1 MRKVSPLTVTK
12 RINALKEE
20 LKDLEGYENK
30 SSSFSFNLGQDKE
43 ALRPSY
49 DFEETQKRYMELTQE
64 IIQLKHAINLF
75 NTTTMVPEFNM
86 TVDQMLVYL
95 PMLRERKQTLQ
106 KMKDEP
112 MCGHSS
118 SITYRGVRYT
128 YSIYSVKKV
137 TEDYRRIA
145 DEYAKAHTAL
155 DLVNATGEIEVD
167 W

>member
-20 LKDLEGYENK
+20 LKDLEEYEKK
-30 SSSFSFNLGQDKE
+30 SSSFFVNLGQDKE
-43 ALRPSY
+43 SLRPSY
-49 DFEETQKRYMELTQE
+49 DFEETQKRYLELTQE
-64 IIQLKHAINLF
+64 IIKLKHILNVF
-75 NTTTMVPEFNM
+75 NTSTIVPGFDM

-128 YSIYSVKKV
+128 YSNYSVKQV

-155 DLVNATGEIEVD
+155 DLINVTGEIEVD

>member
-1 MRKVSPLTVTK
+1 MRKVSPIEVTN

-20 LKDLEGYENK
+20 LKDLEEYEKK
-30 SSSFSFNLGQDKE
+30 SSSFFVNLGQDKE
-43 ALRPSY
+43 SLRPSY
-49 DFEETQKRYMELTQE
+49 DFEETQKRYLELTQE
-64 IIQLKHAINLF
+64 VIKLKHTLNVF
-75 NTTTMVPEFNM
+75 NTSTIVPDFNM

-128 YSIYSVKKV
+128 YSNYSVKKV